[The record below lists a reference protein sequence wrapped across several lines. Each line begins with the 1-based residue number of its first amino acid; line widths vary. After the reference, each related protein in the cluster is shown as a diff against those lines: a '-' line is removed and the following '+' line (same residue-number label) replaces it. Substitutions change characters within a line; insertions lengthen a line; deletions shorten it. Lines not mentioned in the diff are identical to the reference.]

1 MTIPNSFLN
10 SNQTGLSLSINILYD
25 TLICLRQPKK
35 EKKKKRKSA
44 TQRRW
49 LLTQVFYASYLDW
62 TITNLLGEHG
72 AVL

>member
-1 MTIPNSFLN
+1 MTIPKSFLN
-10 SNQTGLSLSINILYD
+10 SNQTGLSLSIYILYD
-25 TLICLRQPKK
+25 TVICRRQPKK
-35 EKKKKRKSA
+35 EKKRKSA